1 MKKLTPKQI
10 EQVKSLRPF
19 STTRFHGN
27 KKVVGLLPIYLYIDV
42 VTKKYERS
50 ILKQDN
56 RKETPTQIVKRLY
69 LQHNLYKGTPYA
81 KILIE
86 GNTGIYL
93 ASPSYGHSDYNKCRL
108 FDKNEQTIKLM
119 NLFNLLIKK

>member
-1 MKKLTPKQI
+1 MLTPQQI
-10 EQVKSLRPF
+10 EQIKSLSPF

-27 KKVVGLLPIYLYIDV
+27 KKVVGLLPIYVYIYV
-42 VTKKYERS
+42 VTKKYDRT

-69 LQHNLYKGTPYA
+69 MQHKLYKGTPYA
-81 KILIE
+81 KVMIE

-108 FDKNEQTIKLM
+108 FDKNDHTIKLM
-119 NLFNLLIKK
+119 HLFNSLINK

>member
-1 MKKLTPKQI
+1 MKSLTTQQI
-10 EQVKSLRPF
+10 EQVKSLRAF

-27 KKVVGLLPIYLYIDV
+27 KKVVGLLPIDLYVKV
-42 VTKKYERS
+42 VIKKYDRAV
-50 ILKQDN
+50 LRQDN

-93 ASPSYGHSDYNKCRL
+93 ASPSYGHNDYNKCRV

-119 NLFNLLIKK
+119 HLYNSLINK